1 VRTLDALT
9 DFDCIGDHI
18 PDTIN
23 PSDQVARS
31 GWVGFLQQ
39 IHFDLL
45 VGGDRVASD
54 DEAGGWS
61 GGSRRH

>member
-1 VRTLDALT
+1 MLGVLT

-18 PDTIN
+18 PNTID

-39 IHFDLL
+39 ICFDLL
-45 VGGDRVASD
+45 IGGDRVAFD
-54 DEAGGWS
+54 DKVDG
-61 GGSRRH
+61 